1 MPVFRRPPEKAP
13 GQVMEK
19 GPPPRVMRRQACQTP
34 WHRRNSAAFVSAEY
48 APDPAAC
55 REDIEWFARELKAGS
70 FCETVPKNEPS

>member
-13 GQVMEK
+13 GQLMEK
-19 GPPPRVMRRQACQTP
+19 GPPPRVMRRRGMSDAMASP
-34 WHRRNSAAFVSAEY
+34 DSAAFVSAEY

-55 REDIEWFARELKAGS
+55 REDIKWFARELKAGS

>member
-1 MPVFRRPPEKAP
+1 MSDAMASPEL
-13 GQVMEK
+13 G
-19 GPPPRVMRRQACQTP
+19 GL
-34 WHRRNSAAFVSAEY
+34 VSAEY

>member
-1 MPVFRRPPEKAP
+1 MSDA
-13 GQVMEK
+13 M
-19 GPPPRVMRRQACQTP
+19 
-34 WHRRNSAAFVSAEY
+34 AFVSAEY